1 MKEVKTVKNMSSLIF
16 RILEMNSDNSVSE
29 EKHLFAL
36 FSRCLQMKASGYQW
50 PIGVETFH
58 WYAFPARFAT
68 TY

>member
-36 FSRCLQMKASGYQW
+36 FSRCLQMKASGYQ
-50 PIGVETFH
+50 
-58 WYAFPARFAT
+58 
-68 TY
+68 